1 MAGIINK
8 TARQYNLKCISK
20 AGERVV
26 VRLAPGFNIV
36 EDAHWEAFVPKNG
49 KGVDPYVK
57 GLKNENK
64 IDYGKDFDDMELDR
78 DADTVAKS
86 KSEPL
91 IKLKAELEST
101 KAETA
106 EAHSKA
112 KKAEEE
118 AKEATAKAEK
128 AELELKQLKDKIKA
142 DESKSDEK
150 SKDK

>member
-1 MAGIINK
+1 MAGIMNK

-20 AGERVV
+20 NGERVV

-36 EDAHWEAFVPKNG
+36 EDVHWEAFVPKTG
-49 KGVDPYVK
+49 KGVNPYVA
-57 GLKNENK
+57 GLKK
-64 IDYGKDFDDMELDR
+64 DKRIAYGKDFDDMELEQ

-91 IKLKAELEST
+91 TKLKAELEST

-106 EAHSKA
+106 EANSKA

-128 AELELKQLKDKIKA
+128 AELELKQLKDKIRA
-142 DESKSDEK
+142 DESKSDDK
-150 SKDK
+150 SKSK